1 MFYPEELDNK
11 TFRLFVQR
19 TWYLLNNNLVL
30 SSTERQLA
38 DLIAWHPEATKSFSR
53 KMLDI
58 AAAFASDNENPYL
71 YLAGLWEI
79 YKQILADKPKG
90 IKSVFEAG
98 FPEGMS
104 QRERRRRM
112 ARAFILL
119 CKKGEHMVSDLKYI
133 RDLEKTVHAEIDSA
147 EEEAVQER
155 ANAPRNRYIQEII
168 EHSLFSV
175 KKEFQADASS
185 KPIKTTMKLKA
196 ALSKLPTEWIDGMAR
211 GWERTEKP
219 TRKERE
225 QDLLEFL
232 QSEECYLQ
240 LTAVLQDAERAAI
253 KMVLD
258 NGGYILYGKL
268 SKAFGEEIAD
278 NYWWSEHP
286 PQSVIGRLRY
296 LGMLYVGKAPVKSRI
311 LKVAVIPKELQPLL
325 AGL

>member
-1 MFYPEELDNK
+1 MFFPEELDNK

-30 SSTERQLA
+30 SGTERQLA
-38 DLIAWHPEATKSFSR
+38 DLLAWHPEATKSFSR

-58 AAAFASDNENPYL
+58 SASFPTDRENPFL

-90 IKSVFEAG
+90 VTSVFESG
-98 FPEGMS
+98 FPDGMS
-104 QRERRRRM
+104 QRERRSRM

-119 CKKGEHMVSDLKYI
+119 CKKGELMVSDLKYI
-133 RDLEKTVHAEIDSA
+133 RDLEKAVHAEIDSSD
-147 EEEAVQER
+147 EESPEDSVHVQ
-155 ANAPRNRYIQEII
+155 RNRYVQDII
-168 EHSLFSV
+168 EQSLFSV
-175 KKEFQADASS
+175 KKQFQADASS
-185 KPIKTTMKLKA
+185 KLIKTAMKLKT

-211 GWERTEKP
+211 GWDRLEKP

-225 QDLLEFL
+225 LDLVDFL

-240 LTAVLQDAERAAI
+240 LTAVLQPGERAAL
-253 KMVLD
+253 KMVQD
-258 NGGYILYGKL
+258 NGGYIQYGKL
-268 SKAFGEEIAD
+268 SKAFGEETAD
-278 NYWWSEHP
+278 NYWWTEHP

-296 LGMLYVGKAPVKSRI
+296 LGMLYVGKAPIKSRI
-311 LKVAVIPKELQPLL
+311 MKVAVIPKELQPLL